1 MSNMFDRAWK
11 FIVLYFNPVQV
22 LLQDIPFQS
31 LLKVTTPTEDVRRLE
46 DNMFNVFIFIKERL
60 NSF

>member
-11 FIVLYFNPVQV
+11 FMVLYFNLVQV

>member
-1 MSNMFDRAWK
+1 M
-11 FIVLYFNPVQV
+11 VLYFNPVQV

>member
-11 FIVLYFNPVQV
+11 FTVLCFNPVQV